1 MIFILLLIFY
11 MFCFTTMVGVMYV
24 VELSSWNFWGILIDE
39 ESWSLTNPMYPLQSV
54 KSLQQDIIHNHW
66 SFCITTVLAIS
77 NWRTQRHRDSNLACN
92 FSLWAVNVTA
102 HYIEYSP
109 SVIVDGISKS
119 LVLIWVLSTDSLQV
133 YWGNKIIHCRFCGSY
148 LLCLLY
154 ESMKTLGWII
164 WVSFELTFSHN
175 PNLLPLG
182 FEDFWLYVYFY
193 NFAVY

>member
-1 MIFILLLIFY
+1 
-11 MFCFTTMVGVMYV
+11 MFCFTTMVRVMYV

-54 KSLQQDIIHNHW
+54 KSLQQDIIQNHW

-77 NWRTQRHRDSNLACN
+77 NWGTQRHRDPNLACKFFLSGQLMSLRIYIQ
-92 FSLWAVNVTA
+92 FS
-102 HYIEYSP
+102 P
-109 SVIVDGISKS
+109 RVIVDGISMS

-133 YWGNKIIHCRFCGSY
+133 YWGNKVIHCRFCGSY

-154 ESMKTLGWII
+154 ESMKTLDWII
-164 WVSFELTFSHN
+164 WVSCELTFSHN

-182 FEDFWLYVYFY
+182 FEDFW
-193 NFAVY
+193 